1 MVYYG
6 LRSIVTV
13 LIFCTAATSWAKE
26 SQGHTPQPVTLVP
39 KYLLY
44 TPQPVATRQKSP
56 SQEGIIVQEIDIQKG
71 DTLYHIS
78 RKFSGHGM
86 YFPQI
91 LLFNSIQNPN
101 LIYPGNKL
109 KVPITQHVGN
119 DESAGSKPLDKSDRA
134 KTTGAKAAAPAIK
147 SVTQV
152 RQVNIS
158 PQNTELSLS
167 ELKLPETA
175 KRIKNSKSTHRK
187 KASLPTSNN
196 TVSEL
201 PAVTTLSA
209 PVPASYTRQTSRP
222 NPTVEAVSGQKLFE
236 AAVKAYRVDD
246 CRTTLEL
253 LDRYLVSNSGSP
265 LAADANLYK
274 AECYLKLSAQ

>member
-44 TPQPVATRQKSP
+44 APQPVATRQKSP

-91 LLFNSIQNPN
+91 LLFNSIHNPN

-109 KVPITQHVGN
+109 KVPLTHHADN
-119 DESAGSKPLDKSDRA
+119 DENAASKPVEKSD
-134 KTTGAKAAAPAIK
+134 KAKAAGVKKTRPEMKATAPA
-147 SVTQV
+147 
-152 RQVNIS
+152 RQS
-158 PQNTELSLS
+158 TATPQNTEISLS
-167 ELKLPETA
+167 ELRAPETA
-175 KRIKNSKSTHRK
+175 KSTKSTHKNKPVLPARK
-187 KASLPTSNN
+187 N
-196 TVSEL
+196 TVSEAS
-201 PAVTTLSA
+201 AVPKLSA
-209 PVPASYTRQTSRP
+209 PLPAYYTRQV
-222 NPTVEAVSGQKLFE
+222 PTIPPAVNAVSNQKLFE

-246 CRTTLEL
+246 CRTALEL
-253 LDRYLVSNSGSP
+253 LDRYLLNNPDSP

-274 AECYLKLSAQ
+274 AECYMKLSAQ